1 MTDAERGAAL
11 VSRRDWER
19 VRRIMRP
26 HRGRVLVLSVTSLLG
41 GAVEALFL
49 VVITR
54 AALAI
59 ADGED
64 DFGVLA
70 GRSASLAAGIGVA
83 ALLLVVRL
91 ILGLAAV
98 RVSVE
103 LSVAVLADARHRL
116 SDAYLHTSWAVQH
129 AEPSGWLQELLGG
142 FAGVAS
148 GVATSLSVALIA
160 LLNIAALIAVSLT
173 INPIATLVVVVA
185 LVVLGAV
192 IAPLR
197 RRIRAR
203 ASAAAAAQ
211 MSIATTVSE
220 LGALGHGDA
229 VLRCARPVRG
239 AGPRG
244 GRATIR
250 SHGDESLSCRER

>member
-1 MTDAERGAAL
+1 
-11 VSRRDWER
+11 
-19 VRRIMRP
+19 MRP

-41 GAVEALFL
+41 GAIEALFL

-59 ADGED
+59 ANGKD

-98 RVSVE
+98 RVSAE
-103 LSVAVLADARHRL
+103 LSVAVLTDARHRL
-116 SDAYLHTSWAVQH
+116 SDAYLNTSWAVQH

-142 FAGVAS
+142 FAGLAS
-148 GVATSLSVALIA
+148 GVATSFNVALIA
-160 LLNIAALIAVSLT
+160 PAEHR
-173 INPIATLVVVVA
+173 
-185 LVVLGAV
+185 GADRGF
-192 IAPLR
+192 AHDQSDRDARGR
-197 RRIRAR
+197 RGPGRAGSVDR
-203 ASAAAAAQ
+203 P
-211 MSIATTVSE
+211 ATTAHPGSSIGGGRRADVHRDDS
-220 LGALGHGDA
+220 LGTGRVGHGDA

-239 AGPRG
+239 EGA
-244 GRATIR
+244 
-250 SHGDESLSCRER
+250 